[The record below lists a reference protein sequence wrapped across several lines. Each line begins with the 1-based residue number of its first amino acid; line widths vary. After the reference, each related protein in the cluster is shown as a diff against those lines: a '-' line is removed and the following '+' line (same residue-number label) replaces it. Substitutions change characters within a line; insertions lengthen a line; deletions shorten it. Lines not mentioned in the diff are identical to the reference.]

1 MLRSTGKQSDSRNP
15 WSQSGHNEESG
26 SRNTRDTTHADY
38 SSVFSELHISPRA
51 LLLLLLLLLL
61 LMACVPSRH
70 RVRLASA
77 TDLPG
82 TVDSVDRGSVSV
94 VPKISSRACRVPGQS
109 SQCFSVYGAWLHL
122 GQLGSTVLSIKCLYA

>member
-15 WSQSGHNEESG
+15 WSQSGVKESG
-26 SRNTRDTTHADY
+26 SRNNRDTTHADY

-51 LLLLLLLLLL
+51 LLLLLLLLL
-61 LMACVPSRH
+61 MACVPSHH
-70 RVRLASA
+70 RVGLRLASA

-122 GQLGSTVLSIKCLYA
+122 GQLWSTVLSIKCLYA